1 MPTLS
6 PRDKHFTPFRSAAEE
21 AAMRAGEDEWNNE
34 GGHMSSKATSE
45 VAPMNEETIRGGWLG
60 RLVPVALALTVVGAA
75 LAFALS
81 SS

>member
-1 MPTLS
+1 MPSLS

-21 AAMRAGEDEWNNE
+21 AAMSAGEDEWNNE
-34 GGHMSSKATSE
+34 GGHIRLESKKRGST
-45 VAPMNEETIRGGWLG
+45 MNEETIRGGWLG
-60 RLVPVALALTVVGAA
+60 RLVPVALAFTVVGAA